1 MKFRYCAAGAV
12 CTLGAFVVSVYFNKE
27 PFFRHP
33 FFIMLYLSIILLTFA
48 LFSFL
53 CFQGLKEFR
62 NAFSILR
69 MKLIASYL
77 ISLVAFIGRP
87 LLSNRS
93 HFARY

>member
-1 MKFRYCAAGAV
+1 MKSRYCAAGSLS
-12 CTLGAFVVSVYFNKE
+12 TLGAFVVAVYFNKE

-77 ISLVAFIGRP
+77 ISFVALVGTL
-87 LLSNRS
+87 LLSNRP